1 MKTTPTDH
9 MIDVAFWRA
18 VPLDMRSVLR
28 SCVDSNHAV
37 DQARGRELC
46 AEYGVD
52 YAAAR
57 AQVAREMNEYEAAR
71 LAKLL
76 EVPSDG
82 RRF

>member
-9 MIDVAFWRA
+9 MINTAFWRA
-18 VPLDMRSVLR
+18 VPVEWRSIVR
-28 SCVDSNHAV
+28 SYVDSNNAT

-52 YAAAR
+52 YEAAR

-76 EVPSDG
+76 EVKTA
-82 RRF
+82 F